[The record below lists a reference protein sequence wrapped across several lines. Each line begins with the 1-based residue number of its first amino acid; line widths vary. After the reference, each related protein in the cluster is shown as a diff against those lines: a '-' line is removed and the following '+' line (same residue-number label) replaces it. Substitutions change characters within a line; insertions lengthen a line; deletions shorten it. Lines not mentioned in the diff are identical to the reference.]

1 MSSGSPRSAI
11 PSLKPLARALGAAGI
26 LSLSAG
32 ASAAAAQTVEA
43 ASVSVLDNI
52 VVTASGF
59 EQDIREAPASI
70 SIITGEELRKQP
82 FSSLDDAVK
91 HIEGLS
97 IVGSDAAG
105 TDISIRGMPADYTI
119 IMVDGKRRN
128 SRETRTRGGSSGL
141 QSHLIPPLGAI
152 ERIEVVRGPMSSLY
166 GADAMGGVI
175 NIITRKVS
183 DSWGGSVSGDVFVS
197 DHDKRE
203 DLYQTSFYLGGPIK
217 NDLLGL
223 QLYGNYSD
231 QGEDTVFNGRPGTRD
246 RSVTA
251 KLTLTPTDNQ
261 DITLEAGY
269 EDLRRIQSVGKSV
282 APFNLVSKAG
292 TITSKANTGILSKDS
307 RTHWAIGHTGRWNF
321 GQTDLSFSHETSK
334 QRTLDPDTGL
344 ISYDGGSEPVLDD
357 SILQGLVT
365 LPFDNHILKVGAQY
379 EWKKLSS
386 VSGENGSFKNSNQK
400 NAVTPNPFGA
410 VPEIKRKSW
419 ALFVEDAYDITEDFT
434 VTAGLRVD
442 NDEYYGNHWT
452 PRLYGVYRATP
463 TITLRGGVAKGF
475 RPPTMRQVVPQYIT
489 STGGPS
495 SQAGIMYGNPDL
507 KPETSLNTEL
517 GIRYDSPEGF
527 SASLTVFNNDVKD
540 KISSDYTGRNDPITG
555 APLYHYLNI
564 DEVRIRGVETSLAWP
579 ITDSIDLTA
588 NYTYTNS
595 KRKKGSETTY
605 GGRSLDGE
613 PLDKTPEHMANI
625 RLDWQVNSQLNTWA
639 RINYEGKQYWAAY
652 RNGPSTHVRERKGLT
667 TFDLG
672 MNYNVSDNVVVN
684 AAVINLTNKTLDVD
698 YSPVCGDTSPG
709 CGPSG
714 NWMADPGRQI
724 WLGMSVR
731 F

>member
-1 MSSGSPRSAI
+1 MPVSSCSFTS
-11 PSLKPLARALGAAGI
+11 SLKPVACALRAIGI
-26 LSLSAG
+26 ISLSAG
-32 ASAAAAQTVEA
+32 ATGVAAQIVA
-43 ASVSVLDNI
+43 SDSVSLLDNI

-82 FSSLDDAVK
+82 FYSLDDAVR
-91 HIEGLS
+91 HIEGVS

-105 TDISIRGMPADYTI
+105 TDISIRGMPADYTV
-119 IMVDGKRRN
+119 IMVDGKRRS
-128 SRETRTRGGSSGL
+128 SRESRTRGGSSGL
-141 QSHLIPPLGAI
+141 QSHLIPPLDAI

-175 NIITRKVS
+175 NIITRKVPE
-183 DSWGGSVSGDVFVS
+183 SWGGSVSGDAFLS
-197 DHDKRE
+197 DRSDRE
-203 DLYQTSFYLGGPIK
+203 DLYKTSFYLGGPLQ
-217 NDLLGL
+217 DDVLGL
-223 QLYGNYSD
+223 QVYGNYSD

-251 KLTLTPTDNQ
+251 KLTLTPTDKH

-269 EDLRRIQSVGKSV
+269 EDLRRIQSLGKSV
-282 APFNLVSKAG
+282 SPVNLVSKAG
-292 TITSKANTGILSKDS
+292 QIINKANTGTLSEDS
-307 RTHWAIGHTGRWNF
+307 RNHWSIAHTGRWGF

-334 QRTLDPDTGL
+334 QRTFDPDTGL

-357 SILQGLVT
+357 SILQGIVT
-365 LPFDNHILKVGAQY
+365 LPFDKHILKVGAQY
-379 EWKKLSS
+379 EWRKLSN
-386 VSGENGSFKNSNQK
+386 VSGENGSFKNGNQK

-434 VTAGLRVD
+434 LTAGLRLD
-442 NDEYYGNHWT
+442 DDEYYGSHWT

-475 RPPTMRQVVPQYIT
+475 RAPTLRQVVPQYIT

-517 GIRYDSPEGF
+517 GIRYDSPEGL
-527 SASLTVFNNDVKD
+527 SASLTIFNNDVKD
-540 KISSDYTGRNDPITG
+540 KISSDYTGMNDPITG

-564 DEVRIRGVETSLAWP
+564 DEVRIRGVEASLTWP
-579 ITDSIDLTA
+579 VTDSIDLTA
-588 NYTYTNS
+588 NYTYTDS

-613 PLDKTPEHMANI
+613 PLDKTPEHMANV
-625 RLDWQVNSQLNTWA
+625 RLDWRVNHKLNTWA
-639 RINYEGKQYWAAY
+639 RVNYEGKQYWAAY

-672 MNYNVSDNVVVN
+672 MNYDVSDNVTIN
-684 AAVINLTNKTLDVD
+684 AAVINLTNKVLDVD

-724 WLGMSVR
+724 WLGMNVR